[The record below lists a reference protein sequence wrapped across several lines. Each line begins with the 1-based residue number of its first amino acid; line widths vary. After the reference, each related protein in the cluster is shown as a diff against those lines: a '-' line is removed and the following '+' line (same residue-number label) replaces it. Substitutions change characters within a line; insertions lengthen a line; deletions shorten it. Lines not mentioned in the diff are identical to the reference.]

1 MPQVIDLDNNFN
13 APGLNSQDQGEQG
26 DVEGLHDEEERL
38 EEEPGV
44 QLPQQGPCQAAFTAR
59 PKPVTVPRSYNKA
72 IQGPDKH
79 LWMAAIAKEFNTLLS
94 KGTFTYSP
102 DLPPSSKALKGMLV
116 FAIKVDGMYKACLV
130 IKGSDFTAA
139 FLNRLLEEE
148 IYMEQLDGWIA
159 PPEHQGLYLKLVKS
173 LYGLKQAGFVHFN
186 SNNCVFMQQRN
197 NTGLII
203 LAVHVDNL
211 TGAAS
216 NDAVWDLFCAEPN
229 AKYELKNLGHANEIL
244 GLEITQDP
252 KAGTALI
259 TQNRYIEDL
268 A

>member
-1 MPQVIDLDNNFN
+1 
-13 APGLNSQDQGEQG
+13 
-26 DVEGLHDEEERL
+26 
-38 EEEPGV
+38 
-44 QLPQQGPCQAAFTAR
+44 
-59 PKPVTVPRSYNKA
+59 
-72 IQGPDKH
+72 
-79 LWMAAIAKEFNTLLS
+79 MAAIAKEFNTLLS

-116 FAIKVDGMYKACLV
+116 FAIKVDSTYKACLV
-130 IKGSDFTAA
+130 IKGCAQRLGWDYNKTFSPVAHSASLQLVVAISVRNGITLFAADFTAA

-148 IYMEQLDGWIA
+148 IYMEQPDGWIA

-173 LYGLKQAGFVHFN
+173 LYGLKQAGQVWYKCLSLALIELGFVCFN
-186 SNNCVFMQQRN
+186 SNNCVFMQQHN

-203 LAVHVDNL
+203 LVVHVDNL
-211 TGAAS
+211 TSAAS
-216 NDAVWDLFCAEPN
+216 NNAVWDSFCTELN
-229 AKYELKNLGHANEIL
+229 AKYELKNLGHAKEIL

-259 TQNRYIEDL
+259 TQNRYIKDL